1 MLLDTLEKYY
11 VSDTDMRNGVL
22 RISFREDISR
32 QIENIVYLEL
42 LRRGYEVTVANTA
55 TRRWISPLAGPMRYS
70 TSRQLC
76 RCWGRINMDTR

>member
-42 LRRGYEVTVANTA
+42 LRRGYEVAVSKYGHKDVDLTA
-55 TRRWISPLAGPMRYS
+55 RGADEIQYIQVTMSMLGEDKS
-70 TSRQLC
+70 
-76 RCWGRINMDTR
+76 